1 MDQRFGQSGDSVTNR
16 SYGSSLLELEQRVE
30 EACALVE
37 RVSRERESAEFG
49 REIERKEHEIRT
61 ERVRKKRGREAR
73 QLPGVSMWPQQPFH
87 ALLCNFS
94 EQREEV
100 S

>member
-1 MDQRFGQSGDSVTNR
+1 MTNR
-16 SYGSSLLELEQRVE
+16 GYGSSLLQLEQPVE

-37 RVSRERESAEFG
+37 RVSREREIAEFG
-49 REIERKEHEIRT
+49 WEIERKEHEIRT
-61 ERVRKKRGREAR
+61 ERARKKRGSEAR
-73 QLPGVSMWPQQPFH
+73 QLPEVGIWSQQPFH

-94 EQREEV
+94 EQCEEV

>member
-1 MDQRFGQSGDSVTNR
+1 MEG
-16 SYGSSLLELEQRVE
+16 
-30 EACALVE
+30 ACALVE
-37 RVSRERESAEFG
+37 RLSRERGSAEFDL
-49 REIERKEHEIRT
+49 EIKTKEHEIRT
-61 ERVRKKRGREAR
+61 ERARKKRGREAR

-94 EQREEV
+94 EQCEEV

>member
-1 MDQRFGQSGDSVTNR
+1 MTNR
-16 SYGSSLLELEQRVE
+16 SYGSSLLQLEQPVE

-37 RVSRERESAEFG
+37 RVSREREIAEFG
-49 REIERKEHEIRT
+49 WEIERKEHEIRT
-61 ERVRKKRGREAR
+61 ERAQKKRGREAR
-73 QLPGVSMWPQQPFH
+73 QLPEVGIWPQEPFH

-94 EQREEV
+94 EQCGEV

>member
-1 MDQRFGQSGDSVTNR
+1 MTNR
-16 SYGSSLLELEQRVE
+16 SYGSSLLELEQPVE

-49 REIERKEHEIRT
+49 REIERKEFEIRT
-61 ERVRKKRGREAR
+61 KRARKKRGREAR
-73 QLPGVSMWPQQPFH
+73 QLPEVSMWPQQPFH

-94 EQREEV
+94 EQCEEV

>member
-1 MDQRFGQSGDSVTNR
+1 M
-16 SYGSSLLELEQRVE
+16 L
-30 EACALVE
+30 
-37 RVSRERESAEFG
+37 RERESAEFG
-49 REIERKEHEIRT
+49 REIEGKEHEIRT
-61 ERVRKKRGREAR
+61 ERARKKRGREAR

-94 EQREEV
+94 EQCEEV